1 MDWVLGVSYFI
12 NYIIV
17 SKRCVQFIS
26 ERKEPFNWTRREGE
40 MWDTLVLYFDV
51 NSAFSRGAAPGEK

>member
-1 MDWVLGVSYFI
+1 MLSTY
-12 NYIIV
+12 YILPF
-17 SKRCVQFIS
+17 SNCKDRAQFIS